1 VCTVAFV
8 TEPAPRKQRHIA
20 LILARDLAANL
31 ATAMLVADAEG
42 ELVFFNEPAELIL
55 GRPFAEAQM
64 TTADLARAF
73 RPVDEAGRPIPASD
87 LPLATAFRTG
97 IPSRGAFWIDAADG
111 RRPHLEVVGV
121 PLFAHTDQL
130 VGGLAVF
137 WERAEEA

>member
-1 VCTVAFV
+1 VCTVAVV
-8 TEPAPRKQRHIA
+8 TEPAPPRQRHIA

-42 ELVFFNEPAELIL
+42 DLVFFNEPAELIL

-73 RPVDEAGRPIPASD
+73 RPVDAAGQPVPAGD

-111 RRPHLEVVGV
+111 RKRHLEVVGV
-121 PLFAHTDQL
+121 PLFARADQL
-130 VGGLAVF
+130 VGGLAMF

>member
-1 VCTVAFV
+1 V
-8 TEPAPRKQRHIA
+8 TEPAPPKQRHIA

-31 ATAMLVADAEG
+31 ATAMLLVDADG
-42 ELVFFNEPAELIL
+42 DLVFFNEPAEAIL
-55 GRPFAEAQM
+55 GRPYAEAQM
-64 TTADLARAF
+64 SRAELARTF
-73 RPVDEAGRPIPASD
+73 KPVDEAGEPVPAAD

-121 PLFAHTDQL
+121 PLFAHADQL

-137 WERAEEA
+137 WERAEGT